1 MHSQRISPRVCLLIG
16 LLLALVAYLPIC
28 FMDFGIHNDYLI
40 WSYNH
45 RKAVFPETHHLLM
58 IGRPLGALLLNLHF
72 YFIKTIGDLAISRFL
87 ACACSFVCAWQ
98 LASYLHKRLQV
109 AWFAALVASVCVF
122 TLPSMQLFVVWATNA
137 VPGCLTVLLAILS
150 YLLLDRT
157 DARVLLQRPR
167 TRTVFYLAASETLFL
182 GALLIY
188 PPSALFV
195 LVFTAAHIL
204 YSPLAAWPATRA
216 RAIRDVV
223 VFGTGM
229 LVYFV
234 FTKWLLL
241 PALSAWNPRC
251 REVLERLTANT
262 EYSFEAS
269 FDPAIYLE
277 RFARISRIAVGG
289 VFDLVAGDQA
299 AMVISGAG
307 GVMILAAVLGRLMR
321 VGKHSQD
328 PATGQLPPAGWRIES
343 LVSGAVVIFIMNA
356 PNLLAAGG
364 GFTCYRVLFA
374 LSATM
379 VLFLLNC
386 VNWVIGV
393 APAIIRARLAIVA
406 GMLLAGSST
415 LIAHRNLVSTA
426 AQANRE
432 LTFVRQSIRD
442 VDFSKVRK
450 IVVVRA
456 SPGND
461 LHDLTLRG
469 EFAQMATNNC
479 FIWGIVDVVLRELRV
494 DRSRLVISGVGFD
507 AHELTVDGCRLIA
520 SGVGEDCQAMPVTSE
535 STVVIDMGHAGV
547 KAQEITDTTPEPLR
561 RGPESRSAGLPG
573 ASASGEDRCRELR
586 TPYTPRRR
594 ERRGGA

>member
-16 LLLALVAYLPIC
+16 IVFALVAYLPIC
-28 FMDFGIHNDYLI
+28 FMDFGIHNDYFI

-45 RKAVFPETHHLLM
+45 RKGVFPETHHLLM

-72 YFIKTIGDLAISRFL
+72 YFIKTIGGLAVSRFV
-87 ACACSFVCAWQ
+87 ACACGFVCAWL
-98 LASYLHKRLQV
+98 LASYLNKRLQV
-109 AWFAALVASVCVF
+109 AWFAAMVASVCVF

-150 YLLLDRT
+150 YLLLDHT
-157 DARVLLQRPR
+157 DARALLQRPR
-167 TRTVFYLAASETLFL
+167 TRIVFNLVASEMLFL

-188 PPSALFV
+188 PPSSLFV
-195 LVFTAAHIL
+195 LVFTAANIL

-216 RAIRDVV
+216 RVIRDVV
-223 VFGTGM
+223 VFGMGM
-229 LVYFV
+229 FVYFV
-234 FTKWLLL
+234 STKWLLL
-241 PALSAWNPRC
+241 PALSAWDPRC

-289 VFDLVAGDQA
+289 VFDFVAGDQA
-299 AMVISGAG
+299 AIVVAVAT
-307 GVMILAAVLGRLMR
+307 GVMILVAILGRLIR
-321 VGKHSQD
+321 HGKHSQD
-328 PATGQLPPAGWRIES
+328 PATGQLPRASWRIQA
-343 LVSGAVVIFIMNA
+343 LVSGAVVIFMMNA

-386 VNWVIGV
+386 VNRAIGV
-393 APAIIRARLAIVA
+393 APAMMRARLAIVA
-406 GMLLAGSST
+406 GMLLAVSST
-415 LIAHRNLVSTA
+415 LIAHRNMVSTA
-426 AQANRE
+426 AEANGE
-432 LTFVRQSIRD
+432 LTFVRQSLRD

-450 IVVVRA
+450 IVVRRA
-456 SPGND
+456 SPGNNW
-461 LHDLTLRG
+461 HDHTLRG

-479 FIWGIVDVVLRELRV
+479 FIWGIVDVVLRELKV

-520 SGVGEDCQAMPVTSE
+520 SGVGEDCQAMPF
-535 STVVIDMGHAGV
+535 
-547 KAQEITDTTPEPLR
+547 
-561 RGPESRSAGLPG
+561 
-573 ASASGEDRCRELR
+573 ASIASGSVCEIHW
-586 TPYTPRRR
+586 PRARQLPPSSQ
-594 ERRGGA
+594 